1 MERIKDFK
9 KVLLASDGVLA
20 RVVEEKTG
28 SGLIL
33 PDSVTKIRFDH
44 MVVLTVGTNVTDLK
58 EGDIILDVKGGATT
72 YQIDEDLKIAVLY
85 RGNINIAVPEDN
97 FDPSLKKQSFTSK
110 LIN

>member
-1 MERIKDFK
+1 MERIKDFR

-33 PDSVTKIRFDH
+33 PDNVGKVRFDH
-44 MVVLTVGTNVTDLK
+44 MIVLAVGTNVTDLK
-58 EGDIILDVKGGATT
+58 EGDIILDVKGGAVS
-72 YQIDEDLKIAVLY
+72 YQISEDLKVAVLY
-85 RGNINIAVPEDN
+85 RGNINIAVSADN
-97 FDPSLKKQSFTSK
+97 FDQSLKKQSFTSK